1 MNLDLFDNIDGL
13 MLRER
18 ENYLGD
24 PRNTSVPANGSG
36 TSRFPAK
43 TPLAMAYVPFQ
54 QWGEVYDDDKALC
67 QGTLFHDLDLPFKG
81 GDPRE

>member
-18 ENYLGD
+18 ENASVQ
-24 PRNTSVPANGSG
+24 PRAMERPDNNGS
-36 TSRFPAK
+36 TSRFPAE

-54 QWGEVYDDDKALC
+54 QWGEIYDEDKALC
-67 QGTLFHDLDLPFKG
+67 QGTLFPELDLPFKG
-81 GDPRE
+81 GTR